1 MSISFFKIP
10 ILVDDH
16 FLFDILL
23 PKEMNEHSIL
33 IILSLLSKIR
43 QLFYNE
49 KHIDRILSE
58 FLDSQPFTIFNYL
71 FLKEKD
77 DINVVSPLKIISIG
91 DKKLSLNNQE
101 HSDFYF
107 HTLICIHL
115 LNYYK

>member
-10 ILVDDH
+10 ILVDEH

-23 PKEMNEHSIL
+23 PKEMSEHSIL
-33 IILSLLSKIR
+33 IILTLLSKIR

-49 KHIDRILSE
+49 KNIDRILSE
-58 FLDSQPFTIFNYL
+58 FLDCQPFTIFNYL
-71 FLKEKD
+71 LLKEKD
-77 DINVVSPLKIISIG
+77 NVNIVNPLKMISIG

-107 HTLICIHL
+107 HTVVCIQL